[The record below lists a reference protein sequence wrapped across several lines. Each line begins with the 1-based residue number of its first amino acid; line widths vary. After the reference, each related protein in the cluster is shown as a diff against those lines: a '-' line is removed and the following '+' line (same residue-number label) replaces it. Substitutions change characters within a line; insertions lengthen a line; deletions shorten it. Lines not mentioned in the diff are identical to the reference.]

1 MEIGILVKENNQ
13 TKKLI
18 KPERLFLMIALV
30 AGLIFTVAQPLF
42 IEPDSSY
49 HLINLLIS
57 QIQLLIEA
65 KLAFLLRIINP
76 HLFLLQ
82 QSLR

>member
-42 IEPDSSY
+42 IE
-49 HLINLLIS
+49 
-57 QIQLLIEA
+57 QIGRASCRE
-65 KLAFLLRIINP
+65 RV
-76 HLFLLQ
+76 
-82 QSLR
+82 